1 VRSRSGRSLHP
12 RAVSPTT
19 SITPQ
24 TVCLGPFVASTKPSP
39 MRKRT
44 CTFVTVAMRV
54 LQRVHREWN
63 ERARAFLAEA
73 EAEAG
78 ASRRIR
84 M

>member
-1 VRSRSGRSLHP
+1 
-12 RAVSPTT
+12 
-19 SITPQ
+19 
-24 TVCLGPFVASTKPSP
+24 
-39 MRKRT
+39 
-44 CTFVTVAMRV
+44 MRV

>member
-1 VRSRSGRSLHP
+1 M
-12 RAVSPTT
+12 
-19 SITPQ
+19 
-24 TVCLGPFVASTKPSP
+24 ASTKPSP
-39 MRKRT
+39 MRKHT

>member
-1 VRSRSGRSLHP
+1 M
-12 RAVSPTT
+12 
-19 SITPQ
+19 
-24 TVCLGPFVASTKPSP
+24 ASTKPSP

-73 EAEAG
+73 EAG

>member
-1 VRSRSGRSLHP
+1 MP
-12 RAVSPTT
+12 RTLRGVDQAV
-19 SITPQ
+19 
-24 TVCLGPFVASTKPSP
+24 AHAE
-39 MRKRT
+39 RT